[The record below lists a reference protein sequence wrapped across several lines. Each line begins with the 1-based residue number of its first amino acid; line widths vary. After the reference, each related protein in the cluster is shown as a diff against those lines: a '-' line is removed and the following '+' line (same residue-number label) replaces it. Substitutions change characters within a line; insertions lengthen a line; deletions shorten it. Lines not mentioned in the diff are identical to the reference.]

1 MISTS
6 HQQKTISDEDALAVI
21 EALRS
26 GYLIAGPAIEAFE
39 NAVAQ
44 YCGAKYAIA
53 VNSATA
59 ALHIACLAAGIG
71 PGRSLWTS
79 VNAFVASANCARF
92 CYGAVDFVDID
103 ALSLNMDIVKLEQ
116 KLIDAEMQGRLPQ
129 VVLPVHF
136 AGQSCDMQK
145 IYELCQHY
153 GAMVIEDASHAL
165 GGEYLGAKVGCSKY
179 SDMTVFSFN
188 PSSIISCGE
197 GGMILTNRHD
207 LYQRLL
213 RLRSHGVSHQPESM
227 RSLSQG
233 EWYAEQVELGFNYQM
248 TEMQAALGASQLKR
262 VDSFVQRRHELA
274 ASYDEAFKDLALTIP
289 WRHPDVLSAYSLY
302 VIQLNDAAKRQL
314 VFGKLREAGIAVG
327 VHYLPLHIHPYY
339 RKLGFKAGDFPVAEA
354 YYQRTISLPIL
365 PVLQAE
371 EQQHVIEVL
380 AAAIGG

>member
-6 HQQKTISDEDALAVI
+6 HQQKSISDEDALAVI

-26 GYLIAGPAIEAFE
+26 GCLIAGPAIETFE
-39 NAVAQ
+39 SAVAQ

-59 ALHIACLAAGIG
+59 ALHVACLAAGIG

-79 VNAFVASANCARF
+79 ANAFVASANCARF
-92 CYGAVDFVDID
+92 CYGEVDFVDID
-103 ALSLNMDIVKLEQ
+103 VLGLNLDIVKLEQ

-153 GAMVIEDASHAL
+153 GVMVIEDASLAL
-165 GGEYLGAKVGCSKY
+165 GGEYLGDKVGCCKY
-179 SDMTVFSFN
+179 SDMTVFSFD
-188 PSSIISCGE
+188 PSSTITCGE

-207 LYQRLL
+207 LYQKLL
-213 RLRSHGVSHQPESM
+213 RLRSHGLTHQQESM

-233 EWYAEQVELGFNYQM
+233 VWHVEQVELGFNYQM
-248 TEMQAALGASQLKR
+248 TEIQAALGASQMKR
-262 VDSFVQRRHELA
+262 VDSFVRRRQELA
-274 ASYDEAFKDLALTIP
+274 AVYDSAIKDLALTIP

-302 VIQLNDAAKRQL
+302 AIQLNDAGKRQM
-314 VFGKLREAGIAVG
+314 VFGKLRDAGIAVG
-327 VHYLPLHIHPYY
+327 VHYLPLHSHPYY

-354 YYQRTISLPIL
+354 YYQRAISLPIL

-380 AAAIGG
+380 TAAIGG